1 MGHPGPER
9 FVRTRSNSLKPS
21 GDPARTLG
29 IGVSRKFSILNN
41 RSHVDRL
48 RDQIKELRG
57 RAGGLPPGDERDELL
72 RKAQQDE
79 IALCLIEWVT
89 SSDQQP
95 PPENLIPIRRHLLR
109 RK

>member
-1 MGHPGPER
+1 MSVGKLS
-9 FVRTRSNSLKPS
+9 V
-21 GDPARTLG
+21 
-29 IGVSRKFSILNN
+29 VNN
-41 RSHVDRL
+41 RSYVDRL
-48 RDQIKELRG
+48 REQIKELHG

-79 IALCLIEWVT
+79 IALRLIEWVT

-95 PPENLIPIRRHLLR
+95 PPENLIPIRRHWLR